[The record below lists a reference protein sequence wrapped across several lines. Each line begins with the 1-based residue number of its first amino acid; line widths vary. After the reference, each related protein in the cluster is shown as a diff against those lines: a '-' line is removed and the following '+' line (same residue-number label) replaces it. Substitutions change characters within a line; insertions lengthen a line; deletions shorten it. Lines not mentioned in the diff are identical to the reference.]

1 MSIRKITYRDGSV
14 GYRVVVDIAPEGEP
28 RRQQTRTFSNRREAV
43 DWQAEVMTDR
53 KRGTHVAPDF
63 TTFDDLADEWLAVKE
78 RTTRTNTFGGYK
90 TDLKHPRAAFG
101 NKPLQKITERDIEV
115 MVTAMVKKQL
125 SKRTVSKALTTLRSA
140 LDLAVRRRAIPSNP
154 AAWVEASGKPPKDR
168 EAFTPADWAAL
179 HKAAGTEKGTA
190 VVEESVWLMVLAGLR
205 RSEVLGLRWSDIDF
219 TAGTVTIQRGR
230 VAIDGKNTEVGDTK
244 TAKGKRVLYLP
255 EGVMSVLSAS
265 RAAQGQRFGLG
276 QVRDGFIAVDAA
288 CRPLRPERLSD
299 EWKVLC
305 TIAKVRPLVLHSARH
320 TSVTLMRDRGVDDH
334 IVAAWHGH
342 DEVVMRQAYS
352 HAQAE
357 PLKAA
362 GESIFHG
369 HVRGL

>member
-154 AAWVEASGKPPKDR
+154 AAASSRRPMLVVCSPLWPAASCSAR
-168 EAFTPADWAAL
+168 TPAADWLPNRRTISWPRPSVCRMAAASR
-179 HKAAGTEKGTA
+179 HGCPD
-190 VVEESVWLMVLAGLR
+190 S
-205 RSEVLGLRWSDIDF
+205 WS
-219 TAGTVTIQRGR
+219 
-230 VAIDGKNTEVGDTK
+230 
-244 TAKGKRVLYLP
+244 
-255 EGVMSVLSAS
+255 LSAS
-265 RAAQGQRFGLG
+265 RSGTRCPRRAKQAPSTRSSSPPQ
-276 QVRDGFIAVDAA
+276 AV
-288 CRPLRPERLSD
+288 PSSPF
-299 EWKVLC
+299 
-305 TIAKVRPLVLHSARH
+305 P
-320 TSVTLMRDRGVDDH
+320 
-334 IVAAWHGH
+334 
-342 DEVVMRQAYS
+342 
-352 HAQAE
+352 
-357 PLKAA
+357 
-362 GESIFHG
+362 
-369 HVRGL
+369 